1 MKRGDYM
8 IHVLVES
15 AKNIK
20 YNGVCDP
27 IVEISVL
34 GKKEFTTA
42 QKGINNMSV
51 AEWNEHIFYEFKN
64 QETSQLEAGKIEIK
78 LKDQGIFKDALIG
91 YYEFDLN
98 YIYLMPNHALM
109 HKWIVM
115 SNPESEN
122 FGEVTGYLKLSIT
135 VAGVDDEMVA
145 IEDDPHPEK
154 ESII

>member
-1 MKRGDYM
+1 M

-42 QKGINNMSV
+42 QKGITNMSV

-64 QETSQLEAGKIEIK
+64 
-78 LKDQGIFKDALIG
+78 
-91 YYEFDLN
+91 
-98 YIYLMPNHALM
+98 
-109 HKWIVM
+109 
-115 SNPESEN
+115 
-122 FGEVTGYLKLSIT
+122 
-135 VAGVDDEMVA
+135 
-145 IEDDPHPEK
+145 
-154 ESII
+154 